1 MTIEK
6 RIEQLQKEIIR
17 SELKAEVRSNAEL
30 AGIKK
35 TLALLERANA
45 KVDELT
51 TGVRTMRHPLV

>member
-1 MTIEK
+1 MVVET
-6 RIEQLQKEIIR
+6 RIRELKKEIIHA
-17 SELKAEVRSNAEL
+17 ELETEVRSKAEL
-30 AGIKK
+30 ARMKK